1 MHPAFLPEEQIPV
14 SSFDRQIC
22 TQDNECVMNSGGS
35 GYFSLQDFDVFCHL
49 PETSEHEKKLL
60 TEQSQRFVGEKVKP
74 LYKILRD
81 ALKCRISR
89 IGYDDRNFSYAHL
102 AFFDTP
108 AEEKDTFLNLF
119 IGKRNIQI
127 ITNTEYPSSIG
138 RYYEN
143 LKNDPEGFNA
153 LLAALPPDHRFTSR
167 LYTKIPLGPVGWDEY
182 YFQLVV
188 KYSQNQTSAAS
199 VMKRVD
205 GVRSGFEK
213 AMRKALTTMEIDPR
227 YGEDAAAYYK
237 SIYQGRNAKKT
248 PEPDAFMALRFEYL
262 IPLSD
267 ILYLDQDAVAAEWM
281 ECARQLRPFIA
292 FGNR

>member
-1 MHPAFLPEEQIPV
+1 
-14 SSFDRQIC
+14 
-22 TQDNECVMNSGGS
+22 MNSNGS
-35 GYFSLQDFDVFCHL
+35 GYFSLQDFDLFCHL
-49 PETSEHEKKLL
+49 PEMNEHEKTLL
-60 TEQSQRFVGEKVKP
+60 TEQSERFLKEKIKP
-74 LYKILRD
+74 IYTMLRD
-81 ALKCRISR
+81 GLGCRTSR
-89 IGYDDRNFSYAHL
+89 IGYDDRDFSYVHL

-138 RYYEN
+138 RFYQN
-143 LKNDPEGFNA
+143 LKNDPEGFDA
-153 LLAALPPDHRFTSR
+153 LLAALPPDQRFTSR

-188 KYSQNQTSAAS
+188 KFSQNQTSAAS
-199 VMKRVD
+199 IMRRID
-205 GVRSGFEK
+205 GVRAGFEK
-213 AMRKALTTMEIDPR
+213 AMRKGLTTMEIDPR
-227 YGEDAAAYYK
+227 YGEEATAYYK
-237 SIYQGRNAKKT
+237 SFYQGRNAKKS

-267 ILYLDQDAVAAEWM
+267 ILSPDRDAVAAVWM
-281 ECARQLRPFIA
+281 QCARRLQPIMT